1 MPSYQDVLDIFKD
14 YLDTDPELD
23 VIITRHACA
32 AMLWDPVCQR
42 YTGTVTCRSGSKS
55 ILHQSFGKPDG

>member
-42 YTGTVTCRSGSKS
+42 
-55 ILHQSFGKPDG
+55 